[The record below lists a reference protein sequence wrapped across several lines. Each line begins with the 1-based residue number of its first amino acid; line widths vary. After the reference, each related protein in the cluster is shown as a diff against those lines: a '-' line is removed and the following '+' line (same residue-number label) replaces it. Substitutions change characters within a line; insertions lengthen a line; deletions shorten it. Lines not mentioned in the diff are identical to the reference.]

1 MFFPTHHNPLV
12 GAADL
17 DDVERRAR
25 GHAESLTLA
34 HGEVVNAAVFAEDF
48 SVCGHQVARGVGQ
61 SLALLSEV
69 SVDEALVV
77 ATGHEA
83 NLLGVG
89 LLRERES
96 MMASEFANLGL
107 GHIAERELRATE

>member
-1 MFFPTHHNPLV
+1 MFFATHDNLLV

-17 DDVERRAR
+17 DDVERRTR

-34 HGEVVNAAVFAEDF
+34 HSEVVNAAVFAEDF
-48 SVCGHQVARGVGQ
+48 SVCSHQVARGVGQ

-77 ATGHEA
+77 ATGDEA
-83 NLLGVG
+83 NFLGVG
-89 LLRERES
+89 LLREREA
-96 MMASEFANLGL
+96 MMAGQFADFGFS
-107 GHIAERELRATE
+107 HVA